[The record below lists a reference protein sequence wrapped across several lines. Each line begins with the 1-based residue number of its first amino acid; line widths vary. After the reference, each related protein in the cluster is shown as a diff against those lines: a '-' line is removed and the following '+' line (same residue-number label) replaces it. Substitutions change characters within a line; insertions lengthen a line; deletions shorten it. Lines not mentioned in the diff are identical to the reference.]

1 MGRRDFRKHESKK
14 PKKEVKKIM
23 SSEILPTTM
32 SVEVVRKRRK
42 ERETSEE

>member
-23 SSEILPTTM
+23 SSEILPTPM